1 MSNYEDM
8 NYEELTEEQD
18 LLITM
23 LTDVKNALAD
33 LDRALNNLADV
44 GTDVIGTDVI
54 NKLYD
59 ELEDIRNVLDEEKT
73 GIEIDLEEIESQMRI
88 LEDTYDEY
96 DERNR
101 EYREMQGF

>member
-44 GTDVIGTDVI
+44 GTDVI

-73 GIEIDLEEIESQMRI
+73 GIEIDLEEIETQMRI
-88 LEDTYDEY
+88 LEDAYDEY
-96 DERNR
+96 DERYR

>member
-44 GTDVIGTDVI
+44 GTDVI

-73 GIEIDLEEIESQMRI
+73 GIEIDLEEIETQMRI

-101 EYREMQGF
+101 EYRQMQGF

>member
-8 NYEELTEEQD
+8 NYDELVEEQD

-44 GTDVIGTDVI
+44 GTDVI

-101 EYREMQGF
+101 EYRQMQGF

>member
-44 GTDVIGTDVI
+44 GTDVI

-59 ELEDIRNVLDEEKT
+59 ELENIRNVLDEEKT

>member
-8 NYEELTEEQD
+8 NYDELVEEQD

-44 GTDVIGTDVI
+44 GTDVI

>member
-44 GTDVIGTDVI
+44 GTDVI

>member
-8 NYEELTEEQD
+8 NYDELVEEQD

-44 GTDVIGTDVI
+44 GTDVI

-73 GIEIDLEEIESQMRI
+73 GIEIDLEEIETQMRI

-101 EYREMQGF
+101 EYRQMQGF

>member
-8 NYEELTEEQD
+8 NYEELVEEQD

-23 LTDVKNALAD
+23 LTDVKNAIAD

-44 GTDVIGTDVI
+44 GTDVI

-73 GIEIDLEEIESQMRI
+73 GIEIDLEEIEAQMRI

-101 EYREMQGF
+101 EYRQMQGF

>member
-8 NYEELTEEQD
+8 NYEELVEEQD

-44 GTDVIGTDVI
+44 GTDVI

-73 GIEIDLEEIESQMRI
+73 GIEIDLGEIESQMRI

>member
-8 NYEELTEEQD
+8 NYEELVEEQD

-44 GTDVIGTDVI
+44 GTDVI

>member
-8 NYEELTEEQD
+8 NYEELVEEQD

-23 LTDVKNALAD
+23 LTDVKSALAD

-44 GTDVIGTDVI
+44 GTDVI

>member
-1 MSNYEDM
+1 MCNYEDM

-44 GTDVIGTDVI
+44 GTDVI

-73 GIEIDLEEIESQMRI
+73 GIEIDLEEIETQMRI

-101 EYREMQGF
+101 EYRQMQGF

>member
-44 GTDVIGTDVI
+44 GTDVI

-73 GIEIDLEEIESQMRI
+73 GIEIDLEEIEAQMRI

-101 EYREMQGF
+101 EYRQMQGF

>member
-1 MSNYEDM
+1 MSNYEGM

-44 GTDVIGTDVI
+44 GTDVI

>member
-8 NYEELTEEQD
+8 NYDELVEEQD

-44 GTDVIGTDVI
+44 GTDVI

-73 GIEIDLEEIESQMRI
+73 GIEIDLEEIETQMRI
-88 LEDTYDEY
+88 LEDAYDEY
-96 DERNR
+96 DERYR

>member
-44 GTDVIGTDVI
+44 GTDVI

-101 EYREMQGF
+101 EYRQMQGF